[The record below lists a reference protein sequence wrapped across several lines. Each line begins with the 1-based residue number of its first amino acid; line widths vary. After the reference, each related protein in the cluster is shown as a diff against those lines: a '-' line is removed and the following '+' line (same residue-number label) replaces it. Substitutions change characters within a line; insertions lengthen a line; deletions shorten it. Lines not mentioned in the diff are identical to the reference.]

1 MDTILNLY
9 QQFIALTKS
18 NPVIAGVV
26 SLWGLTVVTFL
37 FLRVPKWIFL
47 FLKREF
53 TTSLEMNNTHI
64 GTNLETFNNFL
75 RWHSTNYCA
84 RFSRSLSL
92 NGGYYNSDGTI
103 VGIGNGRHYLWYKRR
118 FFWMTRQQVQQTG
131 GYNVYFEIKINMI
144 GRDRQRILDMIDEF
158 KFKHTAGRVGVFTFE
173 KEWAR
178 LTDVP
183 KRRLETVILEKAT
196 KQKLIDNIS
205 EFKASRSWYEDRG
218 LPFKLTM
225 MLHGVPGTGKS
236 SLIKA
241 LASHFE
247 MHLCVLNLSTM
258 SDWIFQRA
266 LSTAPENSIIV
277 IEDFDSASATKARSS
292 LIPAIQAPSDD
303 ADDGRPTDDKDARG
317 SIDQSQ
323 EKPLSFL
330 TLSGILNSLDGV
342 VALDGT
348 IVILTTNVLKDIDPA
363 ILRPGRIDRIVELK
377 HLESPEVHD
386 YVQLMFPDSVYDKDI
401 SFKQIAGCEL
411 QRLYFENKNDID
423 GFIDSIPKTSVRLR
437 SVI

>member
-1 MDTILNLY
+1 MDTILSLY

-37 FLRVPKWIFL
+37 LLRVPKWIFF

-75 RWHSTNYCA
+75 RWHSANYCA

-92 NGGYYNSDGTI
+92 NGSYSDKEESV

-118 FFWMTRQQVQQTG
+118 FFWLTRQQVQQTG
-131 GYNVYFEIKINMI
+131 GYNVYFEININMI
-144 GRDRQRILDMIDEF
+144 GRDRQRIFDLIEEF
-158 KFKHTAGRVGVFTFE
+158 RFKHEPGRVGVYTFE

-183 KRRLETVILEKAT
+183 KRRLETVILEKVT
-196 KQKLIDNIS
+196 KQKLIDVITD
-205 EFKASRSWYEDRG
+205 FKSSREWYEERG

-225 MLHGVPGTGKS
+225 MFHGVPGTGKS

-258 SDWIFQRA
+258 SDWGFQRA
-266 LSTAPENSIIV
+266 LSTAPANSIVV
-277 IEDFDSASATKARSS
+277 IEDCDSASATKTRSS
-292 LIPAIQAPSDD
+292 LIPMLNVSDTL
-303 ADDGRPTDDKDARG
+303 TDNNTRELG
-317 SIDQSQ
+317 GQLL
-323 EKPLSFL
+323 EKPASCL

-348 IVILTTNVLKDIDPA
+348 IVILTSNVLNDIDPA
-363 ILRPGRIDRIVELK
+363 ILRPGRVDRIVELK
-377 HLESPEVHD
+377 HLDNPEVHD
-386 YVQLMFPDSVYDKDI
+386 YIQLMFPGDEYDKDI
-401 SFKQIAGCEL
+401 VFKQIAGCEL
-411 QRLYFENKNDID
+411 QRLYFENKSNMH
-423 GFIDSIPKTSVRLR
+423 GFIDAVPKANFKLR